1 MEEDGHGQNTAC
13 SLFSITMTLTE
24 AGLAAGQGLG
34 LGPVGLA
41 FQYLGLLDSK
51 GKAASYY
58 SQVE

>member
-1 MEEDGHGQNTAC
+1 
-13 SLFSITMTLTE
+13 MTLTE